1 MPEYKEV
8 KHVAE
13 IGWRAFALSLITLA
27 AVASYYVWITLKI
40 VQDNSGL

>member
-13 IGWRAFALSLITLA
+13 IGWRALVLALITLA
-27 AVASYYVWITLKI
+27 TVAFYYFYLTKQII
-40 VQDNSGL
+40 NSDM

>member
-13 IGWRAFALSLITLA
+13 IGWRAFILALITLA
-27 AVASYYVWITLKI
+27 VVGAYYFYVTKQI
-40 VQDNSGL
+40 VDSNL